1 MVKNLPANAGDTG
14 LTPESR
20 RKWQPIPI
28 FLPGESQGQRRLAVY
43 SPGGLIRIRHDGT
56 SLVIQWLRLHAPNA
70 GVTGSIPPSGN

>member
-43 SPGGLIRIRHDGT
+43 SPEGLIRIRHDGT